1 MKPDE
6 KLAMKAISMCF
17 RPYLKPE
24 EAYIY
29 TNLERTRFQTRCEE
43 FGIYKNAAGY
53 YKRDDLDD
61 MMSGAPSRL
70 LAKAKQIKT

>member
-1 MKPDE
+1 MKQEE
-6 KLAMKAISMCF
+6 KLTMKAISMCF

-29 TNLERTRFQTRCEE
+29 TNLERSQFIKRANE

-53 YKRDDLDD
+53 YSREELDR
-61 MMSGAPSRL
+61 MMSGANSIL
-70 LAKAKQIKT
+70 SEKVKKMKL

>member
-1 MKPDE
+1 MKQEE

-53 YKRDDLDD
+53 YKREDLDE

-70 LAKAKQIKT
+70 LEKAKQIKT